1 MQPIRRSR
9 QIFSRSADAL
19 FTEVGGEVVL
29 VSIPKG
35 HYYALDVI
43 ASEIWRKLE
52 HPLEVSNLCNMLI
65 TQYNGDPEEIGTDVK
80 ALLERW
86 VDEGFVHVTIA
97 SDA

>member
-1 MQPIRRSR
+1 MQPIRG
-9 QIFSRSADAL
+9 QIASRSVDAL
-19 FTEVGGEVVL
+19 FTEVAGEVVL
-29 VSIPKG
+29 VSIAKG

-52 HPLEVSNLCNMLI
+52 HPFEIGDLCNMLI
-65 TQYNGDPEEIGTDVK
+65 TQYNGDPEEIETDLK

-86 VDEGFVHVTIA
+86 VDEGFVDVTNA